1 MKARCLVATLSV
13 LAITMLVPASAAG
26 QSRTWTPPRTPDGK
40 PDIQGT
46 FTFSTITP
54 LQRPEALA
62 GKDVLTA
69 EEAAA
74 FEASENKRLNR
85 DLFDPE
91 KGAPSAGYAPRSQGG
106 VLSYNEFWYER
117 GSQVTEDR
125 RTSLIVDPPDGRIPF
140 TGATRARNAA
150 LAARNNSSFADSYED
165 RSLGDR
171 CLIGFNSGPPMISST
186 YNNNVQIFQ
195 TPGYVV
201 IFNEMIHDAR
211 IIPTD
216 GRPHGTIPRWTGDS
230 RGRWEGDTLV
240 VETINFKRETSLS
253 GSSAETRLVE
263 RFTRVD
269 PKTVRYEFTVTDPT
283 TYTRPWTAVMP
294 LRAIDE
300 FLYEYACHEGN
311 YGLRGI
317 LGAARAKDKAEAA
330 K

>member
-1 MKARCLVATLSV
+1 
-13 LAITMLVPASAAG
+13 
-26 QSRTWTPPRTPDGK
+26 
-40 PDIQGT
+40 
-46 FTFSTITP
+46 
-54 LQRPEALA
+54 
-62 GKDVLTA
+62 
-69 EEAAA
+69 
-74 FEASENKRLNR
+74 
-85 DLFDPE
+85 
-91 KGAPSAGYAPRSQGG
+91 
-106 VLSYNEFWYER
+106 
-117 GSQVTEDR
+117 
-125 RTSLIVDPPDGRIPF
+125 
-140 TGATRARNAA
+140 
-150 LAARNNSSFADSYED
+150 
-165 RSLGDR
+165 
-171 CLIGFNSGPPMISST
+171 MISST

-240 VETINFKRETSLS
+240 VETINFRRETSLP
-253 GSSAETRLVE
+253 GSSAATRLVE

-300 FLYEYACHEGN
+300 LLFEYACHEGN

-317 LGAARAKDKAEAA
+317 LGAARAKDRAEAA
-330 K
+330 KP